1 MVRERENQEDEILK
15 SEKAGA
21 KGDTQIML
29 EFAFAA
35 DSNKAALSRFLAYST
50 YLVVS
55 VSSADSSWH
64 RA

>member
-1 MVRERENQEDEILK
+1 MVRERENQEDEILE

-29 EFAFAA
+29 EFALAA

-50 YLVVS
+50 YLGGEPKG
-55 VSSADSSWH
+55 
-64 RA
+64 